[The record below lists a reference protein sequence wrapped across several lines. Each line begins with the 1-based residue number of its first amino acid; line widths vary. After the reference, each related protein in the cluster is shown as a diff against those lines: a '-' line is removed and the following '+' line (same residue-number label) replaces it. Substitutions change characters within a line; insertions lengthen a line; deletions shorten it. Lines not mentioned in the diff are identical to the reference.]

1 MQRKNPDVDIIKDI
15 LEAALVAYPASAFIK
30 SLLNQYI
37 ERGGLSKKQLQGLLS
52 KVSKLDSIPVN
63 KIATLEAEILKRPNR
78 YKSELPPPTPLYT
91 KDKQTGDLIEAIL
104 KKYPQHKRVLF
115 FKSKYDNNEVLNATE
130 ISELKKFHSMI
141 K

>member
-15 LEAALVAYPASAFIK
+15 LEAALVAYPSSAFIK

-52 KVSKLDSIPVN
+52 KVSKLDSIPTN

-91 KDKQTGDLIEAIL
+91 KDKQTGDLIDAIL

-130 ISELKKFHSMI
+130 ISELKKFHSMV

>member
-15 LEAALVAYPASAFIK
+15 LEAALVAYPSSAFIQ

-91 KDKQTGDLIEAIL
+91 KDKQTGDLIDAIL

-130 ISELKKFHSMI
+130 ISELKKFHSMV